1 MRRIRREKKKLNKND
16 NLYILYVIFMSVP
29 HVFDPFIRKQKKK
42 KQIFLNECRKAWIQ
56 RQIYTHTHSHSR
68 KSSML
73 DCWNNKWLSIIL
85 VSTIISTTIFILYI
99 QCIYMNPTWCLKE
112 IVWKSEQNFFFLC
125 SLCILSFIIAR
136 NKRMFS
142 QTTTSPIYRILQ
154 SRIDSFFS
162 LSHN

>member
-29 HVFDPFIRKQKKK
+29 HVFDPFIRRQKKK
-42 KQIFLNECRKAWIQ
+42 QQILFNGCRKAWIESQ
-56 RQIYTHTHSHSR
+56 TYTHTHEN
-68 KSSML
+68 L
-73 DCWNNKWLSIIL
+73 QCWNNKWVSIIL

-112 IVWKSEQNFFFLC
+112 IVWKSEQIFC

-136 NKRMFS
+136 NKRMF
-142 QTTTSPIYRILQ
+142 TFTFHT
-154 SRIDSFFS
+154 D
-162 LSHN
+162 